1 MADRPSA
8 ADVLRSLWLYLFG
21 VVTMPVGFAGA
32 LVVWLLTVAFDRRL
46 VILHLYSCFWA
57 SWYTWFSPFWKVEIH
72 GKEKIDRRKVYVMVS
87 NHQSMLDI
95 LVLYRLFV
103 HFKWVSKAELFKIP
117 LSGWNM
123 SMNRYIR
130 LHRTSRTSIRRMME
144 DSRRALEEGSSLMIF
159 PEGTRSTTGELG
171 RFKEGAFRLAKETET
186 PLLPIVLY
194 GTGEALP
201 KHGFFVRGRHR
212 LQVWILDEIPVET
225 LRSLSVEELT
235 EHTRQLIAARL
246 EQLKG
251 RS

>member
-1 MADRPSA
+1 MTRKLTFG
-8 ADVLRSLWLYLFG
+8 DVVRSLWLYLFG

-57 SWYTWFSPFWKVEIH
+57 SWYTWASPFWKVEIH

-103 HFKWVSKAELFKIP
+103 HFKWVSKAELFRIP

-144 DSRRALEEGSSLMIF
+144 DSRKALEEGSSLMIF
-159 PEGTRSTTGELG
+159 PEGTRSATGELG
-171 RFKEGAFRLAKETET
+171 RFKEGAFRLAIEARK
-186 PLLPIVLY
+186 PILPIVLY
-194 GTGEALP
+194 GTGDALP
-201 KHGFFVRGRHR
+201 KHGFWVRGRHR
-212 LQVWILDEIPVET
+212 LQVWILDEVPVERVT
-225 LRSLSVEELT
+225 SMGVEELT
-235 EHTRQLIAARL
+235 EYVRTLIATKL
-246 EQLKG
+246 EALR
-251 RS
+251 RSS